1 MKKEYES
8 SSGADKVEAIARG
21 EKEKRGE
28 AEDRREEA
36 GQELTRLEEEKR
48 REAAAAAVRVA
59 AAQERR
65 AAKEEKQAAKEEKQ
79 AAKEEKRAAKEE
91 RRRRQPGFGGWLAA
105 VVSLGVSTLVL
116 ATIVTAG
123 AFNMRDMN
131 AVASAGYRSSFYELT
146 GLMDEMETDLSK
158 LRVSSTA
165 AGQRNLATD
174 LLVNSSLAAGA
185 LVTVFAAL
193 IAFNSYY
200 RFDDDELVSV
210 IGFFVDRADY
220 ETADAIFVNNESK
233 EIFLRYTP
241 EGKAPVTV
249 RFNISPARSAE
260 LLALLEKKCAF
271 ARVEFFDPPAKK
283 QPPEKK

>member
-1 MKKEYES
+1 MKIRMSFGKFKTACLAVVMCAGVAVIVLDIVLL
-8 SSGADKVEAIARG
+8 SGAVSS
-21 EKEKRGE
+21 
-28 AEDRREEA
+28 
-36 GQELTRLEEEKR
+36 LTS
-48 REAAAAAVRVA
+48 
-59 AAQERR
+59 
-65 AAKEEKQAAKEEKQ
+65 
-79 AAKEEKRAAKEE
+79 
-91 RRRRQPGFGGWLAA
+91 GNTTLAA
-105 VVSLGVSTLVL
+105 V
-116 ATIVTAG
+116 
-123 AFNMRDMN
+123 
-131 AVASAGYRSSFYELT
+131 
-146 GLMDEMETDLSK
+146 
-158 LRVSSTA
+158 
-165 AGQRNLATD
+165 
-174 LLVNSSLAAGA
+174 SLAAGA

-249 RFNISPARSAE
+249 RFNITPSRSAE